1 MATPRTHYYAGNARF
16 EQSLDVYTPAYPE
29 AAGCEPL
36 PLVVLVIG
44 SAWCGHR
51 HFIYS
56 GTSWWNSAG
65 PKTVASLG
73 AVCVCIR
80 HRGAF
85 PRPPTSLLGALLV
98 ACLLPLLPQ
107 HPLLLLAAVLL
118 LVWHPLA
125 RGAATHEQMIDDVAS
140 ALLWVRAHRTELV
153 AAPGAAP
160 PAKMVFGGYSSGAHV
175 AMCLLQRPD
184 LLAARGLPPPAELCD
199 GVLLLSGVLGTRLTC
214 SAAAA
219 PQGAPALTNSV
230 SRMVF
235 GAAAAEALPS
245 PVHDVAASPT
255 LPHLLVCCEH
265 EVFGL
270 PLLEEGMSVYFAS
283 REMAARLARRWRRAP
298 RGACSAAPC
307 RTVLLRT
314 ATPTCAHA
322 PHRPS
327 HPPSR
332 PTPSARGVPTRLVL
346 LKSDHWF
353 VLRSSALASALREG
367 LPALVGGAMVGRT
380 TKSRPRPARRGRSPR
395 AVTAH

>member
-1 MATPRTHYYAGNARF
+1 MARLRTHYYAGNARF

-51 HFIYS
+51 HFIYG

-85 PRPPTSLLGALLV
+85 PPPPTSLLGALLV
-98 ACLLPLLPQ
+98 ACLLAPLLPQ
-107 HPLLLLAAVLL
+107 HPLLLLGALL
-118 LVWHPLA
+118 LLAWHPLA

-184 LLAARGLPPPAELCD
+184 LLAARGLPPPAELCA
-199 GVLLLSGVLGTRLTC
+199 T
-214 SAAAA
+214 
-219 PQGAPALTNSV
+219 
-230 SRMVF
+230 
-235 GAAAAEALPS
+235 
-245 PVHDVAASPT
+245 
-255 LPHLLVCCEH
+255 
-265 EVFGL
+265 
-270 PLLEEGMSVYFAS
+270 
-283 REMAARLARRWRRAP
+283 
-298 RGACSAAPC
+298 ACSSYLA
-307 RTVLLRT
+307 
-314 ATPTCAHA
+314 
-322 PHRPS
+322 
-327 HPPSR
+327 
-332 PTPSARGVPTRLVL
+332 
-346 LKSDHWF
+346 
-353 VLRSSALASALREG
+353 SSALASRVVPPPRRRVRRRSPTASLGWCSARR
-367 LPALVGGAMVGRT
+367 PPRHCHPPCT
-380 TKSRPRPARRGRSPR
+380 PSRPRRRCRTCSCAASTSSSACPCSRR
-395 AVTAH
+395 A